1 MKNTILAAL
10 VLSVSL
16 FAAGLEE
23 VGRLTRANGLSGS
36 EISTYI
42 ASQKMLVTTSGDH
55 EVFLISLENP
65 EKPQILESLNFK
77 GEVPCVSTHR
87 DFLAIAEM
95 NNPKTSPGTLHLY
108 KVQNRKL
115 NKLKSFTVGAHP
127 DMVAFAPDGKTLLVA
142 NEGEP
147 DDEAEV
153 DPEGSISLI
162 DISNGFETARVS
174 ELDFAAFDSLSLAN
188 AGVRLVGP
196 GRYLQN
202 IEPEYISYSPDS
214 KFAFATLQE
223 NNAVAKIDVKKAK
236 ITDVWGLGTVDHAQK
251 GNEFDYRKNK
261 KIELENAPIR
271 GYLQPDGIKA
281 FEAAGKLYFITADEG
296 AKRDDDPATSD
307 VTTAQSLKAQGRLNE
322 SVFTAEQAQKMGKL
336 PIDALNPCDGNEPC
350 RYLNTFG
357 GRSVSIFDAQTGTRI
372 WNSGNALEKFLAE
385 HHPGLFNWNSKK
397 GKIKPDSRSD
407 DLGPE
412 PENVTVG
419 KTKSGLYAFVAV
431 ERSSGIAVFDLKN
444 PKKPQILDYFTSST
458 DRGPEGVLFIPAE
471 NSPEKGVP
479 FLVVGYEYS
488 TTLSIYRVNY

>member
-1 MKNTILAAL
+1 MKNTVLAAL

-162 DISNGFETARVS
+162 DI
-174 ELDFAAFDSLSLAN
+174 
-188 AGVRLVGP
+188 
-196 GRYLQN
+196 
-202 IEPEYISYSPDS
+202 
-214 KFAFATLQE
+214 
-223 NNAVAKIDVKKAK
+223 
-236 ITDVWGLGTVDHAQK
+236 
-251 GNEFDYRKNK
+251 
-261 KIELENAPIR
+261 
-271 GYLQPDGIKA
+271 
-281 FEAAGKLYFITADEG
+281 
-296 AKRDDDPATSD
+296 
-307 VTTAQSLKAQGRLNE
+307 
-322 SVFTAEQAQKMGKL
+322 
-336 PIDALNPCDGNEPC
+336 
-350 RYLNTFG
+350 
-357 GRSVSIFDAQTGTRI
+357 
-372 WNSGNALEKFLAE
+372 
-385 HHPGLFNWNSKK
+385 
-397 GKIKPDSRSD
+397 
-407 DLGPE
+407 
-412 PENVTVG
+412 
-419 KTKSGLYAFVAV
+419 
-431 ERSSGIAVFDLKN
+431 
-444 PKKPQILDYFTSST
+444 
-458 DRGPEGVLFIPAE
+458 
-471 NSPEKGVP
+471 
-479 FLVVGYEYS
+479 
-488 TTLSIYRVNY
+488 